1 MSNEWEECKLV
12 KWEMDNVENEL
23 HNESMSLQRANPF
36 WLLGDKVIVKKSSSF
51 VREKFL
57 KMQVKKM

>member
-1 MSNEWEECKLV
+1 
-12 KWEMDNVENEL
+12 MDNVENEL
-23 HNESMSLQRANPF
+23 HNESMSLQRANLF
-36 WLLGDKVIVKKSSSF
+36 WLLGDKVIVKKSGSI